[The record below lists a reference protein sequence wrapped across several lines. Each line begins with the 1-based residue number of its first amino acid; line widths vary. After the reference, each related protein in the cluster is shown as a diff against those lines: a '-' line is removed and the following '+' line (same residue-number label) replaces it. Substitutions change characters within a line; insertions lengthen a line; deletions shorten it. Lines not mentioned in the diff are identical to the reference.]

1 MPALARCQSP
11 AAEPDAATQQ
21 PQSPQPQQSTQ
32 QRRFLPGMTKD
43 HQGTFAAS
51 RQEKTEG
58 RPHSTK
64 KAEGCQQTQY
74 HIPYHTAPPFPN
86 LCPGRAVCSF
96 NSVQYFYGLEKGF
109 DKKVSKNS
117 HAKAPPLQ
125 AGLRKTVNGA
135 YQYRYAP
142 FLIAMH
148 PVVSALGSPFGRAVT
163 AGD

>member
-1 MPALARCQSP
+1 MISSFSRHLRVKKIYFAKSLPDMPALARCQSP

-109 DKKVSKNS
+109 DKKVSKILTEKP
-117 HAKAPPLQ
+117 H
-125 AGLRKTVNGA
+125 R
-135 YQYRYAP
+135 R
-142 FLIAMH
+142 
-148 PVVSALGSPFGRAVT
+148 
-163 AGD
+163 

>member
-1 MPALARCQSP
+1 MISSFSRHLRVKKFYFTNSLLNMPTLASGQSP
-11 AAEPDAATQQ
+11 AADPDAATQQ
-21 PQSPQPQQSTQ
+21 SQPPQPQQSTQ

-43 HQGTFAAS
+43 HQGTFFAS

-86 LCPGRAVCSF
+86 LCPGRAVCSCD
-96 NSVQYFYGLEKGF
+96 SVQYFYGLEKGF

-117 HAKAPPLQ
+117 H
-125 AGLRKTVNGA
+125 RKTPPPAKRWGWFP
-135 YQYRYAP
+135 YTFR
-142 FLIAMH
+142 
-148 PVVSALGSPFGRAVT
+148 
-163 AGD
+163 